1 MNGDTDIMLKSAS
14 ARRMLDSI
22 SPIYGR
28 ARNFLAI
35 LDALGG
41 ETQQINDWAEQL
53 SLQAMPQTADWAL
66 NLWEDEYAL
75 RPGDM
80 GADARRAQ
88 LLSRVRAV
96 GSANPHTICSR
107 AGAAVGCRVRAVE
120 NTGKNRFTLYAKRYS
135 VDEDALRAAVDAI
148 KPAHLNYQVK
158 CEQDAPTR
166 VSAACGLRWARTY
179 ALKQSN

>member
-1 MNGDTDIMLKSAS
+1 M
-14 ARRMLDSI
+14 
-22 SPIYGR
+22 
-28 ARNFLAI
+28 
-35 LDALGG
+35 
-41 ETQQINDWAEQL
+41 
-53 SLQAMPQTADWAL
+53 
-66 NLWEDEYAL
+66 
-75 RPGDM
+75 
-80 GADARRAQ
+80 
-88 LLSRVRAV
+88 LSRVRAV

-179 ALKQSN
+179 ALNQSN

>member
-1 MNGDTDIMLKSAS
+1 
-14 ARRMLDSI
+14 MLDSI

-66 NLWEDEYAL
+66 DLWEDEYAL

-88 LLSRVRAV
+88 LLS
-96 GSANPHTICSR
+96 
-107 AGAAVGCRVRAVE
+107 RVRAVE

-179 ALKQSN
+179 ALNQSN

>member
-1 MNGDTDIMLKSAS
+1 MSGDTDIMLKSAS

-88 LLSRVRAV
+88 
-96 GSANPHTICSR
+96 
-107 AGAAVGCRVRAVE
+107 
-120 NTGKNRFTLYAKRYS
+120 
-135 VDEDALRAAVDAI
+135 
-148 KPAHLNYQVK
+148 
-158 CEQDAPTR
+158 
-166 VSAACGLRWARTY
+166 
-179 ALKQSN
+179 